1 MLNTKLFQ
9 GSEYSLTVYNGQA
22 LINVA
27 FRFYTEDNCD
37 GEKVDFDFPDFVSGY
52 FKVYNERIGR
62 EIKELALD
70 RDGAYLIANFSV
82 ADMTFDENGNY
93 FYEVGY
99 VRAGYEQTLR
109 YGKLHVI

>member
-37 GEKVDFDFPDFVSGY
+37 GEKIDFDFPDFAGGY
-52 FKVYNERIGR
+52 LKVFNERIGR
-62 EIKELALD
+62 EIKYLILD
-70 RDGAYLIANFSV
+70 RDGPYLIANGSES
-82 ADMTFDENGNY
+82 DMTFDDNGNY

-99 VRAGYEQTLR
+99 IRGVYEQALR